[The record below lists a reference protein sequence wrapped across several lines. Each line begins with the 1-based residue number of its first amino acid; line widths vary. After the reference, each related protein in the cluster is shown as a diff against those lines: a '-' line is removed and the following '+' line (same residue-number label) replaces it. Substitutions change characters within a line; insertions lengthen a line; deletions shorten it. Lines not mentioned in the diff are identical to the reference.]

1 MWVFCCTIFLEL
13 MDQNSDNKPLFTLS
27 VTAEILGVHP
37 RTLMIYENENLVVP
51 MRTKT
56 NRRRYS
62 QRDIRKLQFIR
73 FLTNKKGVNLA
84 GVEAVLNLINEG
96 TKNGLELLK
105 STFPDFTEQNML

>member
-1 MWVFCCTIFLEL
+1 
-13 MDQNSDNKPLFTLS
+13 MDANSDNKPLFTLS

-51 MRTKT
+51 SRTKT

-84 GVEAVLNLINEG
+84 GVQAILTMISEG
-96 TKNGLELLK
+96 SKKNLELLK
-105 STFPDFTEQNML
+105 ATFPDFVEQNML